1 MRAAWTASVLAA
13 ALVGTTLPAP
23 ARAQVDTAATLGDTA
38 PSPRAVPAAVRWGK
52 WAAAAAA
59 VGLTIEGI
67 ERHNAANAAF
77 GDLVGYCGGTTCTL
91 GSDGRYDDPGAEA
104 LYQRVVRSDRAARV
118 WIVTGQLAA
127 VGSAVLFVMDLIR
140 PHEEPNIPYSGL
152 LLQSGN
158 GVTRV
163 GLRIPVRIEV
173 GER

>member
-1 MRAAWTASVLAA
+1 MKAAWTASVLAA
-13 ALVGTTLPAP
+13 ALAGTLLPAP
-23 ARAQVDTAATLGDTA
+23 ARAQADTATTMGDTV

-77 GDLVGYCGGTTCTL
+77 GHLVGYCGATTCTL
-91 GSDGRYDDPGAEA
+91 GSDGRYADPGAEA
-104 LYQRVVRSDRAARV
+104 LYQRVVRGDRAARV
-118 WIVTGQLAA
+118 WLVTGQLAA

-152 LLQSGN
+152 LIETGR

-163 GLRIPVRIEV
+163 GVRIPVDIRL